1 MPVPLKV
8 LLVEDSSVDAQL
20 TLQHLT
26 NGGFAVT
33 AERTDDAAG
42 LRTLMGRRDWDVVIC
57 EFQLP
62 AFGALAALEVVQATG
77 QDIPFL
83 VVAGEA
89 SETAAVTLLK
99 SGAHDFITKENL
111 WQLAPAVERELR
123 EAATRRER
131 TEAARALQRS
141 DARLRAAQRIAHLG
155 HWEYK
160 FAGDNKLEYW
170 SDETYHIF
178 GLSPQSGPLDK
189 ARFESLLHPDD
200 RARFR
205 REIDEAF
212 FVRQQP
218 FAIDYRIIRPDGS
231 VRDLHDEGEPML
243 DGAGTVV
250 GMQGVIADITE
261 RKAAEDKLRER
272 EALYRRLVES
282 TNQGYYAADHRSL
295 FTYCNAALLAM
306 GGFEPGELIGVS
318 SFRLVAEEDRPRV
331 IADYRRWRADP
342 AVADVTCEFRV
353 LAKTGRRFWVEQST
367 HFERDAQGAAREGRN
382 IVRDITERKLADDKL
397 RESEHHYRSLVEN
410 INQGYYVATR
420 QSILKYVNPAI
431 ALVTGYS
438 EAELLAMSSFRLICA
453 EDRPAIVRAYQEWTK
468 STITDTSLE
477 FRVETKSGRR
487 FWVEQ
492 LTRFVRDANGRLL
505 ETRNF
510 IRDIDGRK
518 AAEEALR
525 ASERRYQRV
534 VENIGDALMIY
545 DVAGHV
551 VFGNDRFLEMF
562 GVSREDLPTLAMDDY
577 IAPEYR
583 AIIRERHQRRI
594 RGEEVSSMVQLEGLR
609 KDRSRVWLEVRVS
622 KVVEKGEFAGT
633 QIALRDISDRQGA
646 EHQLNRQLRHLDAI
660 GRISRLSETATSLE
674 DLLGGALGE
683 LLEIF
688 QADRAWL
695 LTPCDPLSPT
705 WRVPMERTRPE
716 WPGAF
721 ALGQP
726 LPMTPELADLLR
738 EMLAADG
745 ALAFGPA
752 ARPVPASIV
761 EQFSVQSQLQIVV
774 RPKLGEAWVLGF
786 HHCAAAR
793 TYDLDEHRL
802 LEEIAG
808 RLGDSLSSL
817 LSLTQIRES
826 EEKFRGVFDQSP
838 VIMALLTVPEGRIV
852 EVNDAAV
859 ASLGYTREEG
869 LGRTSV
875 ELDLWVDAAAREH
888 YLQMLRAKG
897 SVQGFEAVM
906 RRKDGSLM
914 TVLYSGSLIVIAGR
928 TYSLN
933 SLQDISARKAAEE
946 ALRASEQRY
955 VRVVGNISDG
965 LLIDDVAGNLVFA
978 NDRFLAMFGLT
989 RADLPGLALATCIAP
1004 EYRAAISERH
1014 RQRMAGEDVPAIF
1027 RYEGLHRDGTRLWLE
1042 VRVSTIVEHGVPAG
1056 TQAAVR
1062 DITREI
1068 AAEEL
1073 RLKAE
1078 RQLREAQKMESLGT
1092 LAGGIAHD
1100 FNNILTGLLGYVE
1113 LARLDLPAPH
1123 PARQWID
1130 GITASGTRAKELV
1143 RQILT
1148 FSRKSDGERAPL
1160 RLQSVV
1166 LEAVKLLRST
1176 LPAMVQVDEAISPL
1190 CPFVQADATQ
1200 IHQVMMNLGTNA
1212 WHALPPAGGRI
1223 KVTLAPWTVDAAQA
1237 ATHAGLKPGAF
1248 VRLTVEDNGCG
1259 MAPAVAERIFEP
1271 FFTTKETG
1279 KGTGLGLAVVHGIV
1293 QSHGGTILVH
1303 STPGFGTVFELFFPV
1318 PSAVASGP
1326 AAAAPAQV
1334 PSGSGQRILLVDDD
1348 DTSRG
1353 ALVKMLEHLHYRVRE
1368 CASPVEALAL
1378 FQRDPQAFDLLLT
1391 DLAMPRLQGD
1401 ELARRCR
1408 TARPNL
1414 PVVLASGFIDDAKM
1428 RALVRQG
1435 PLEILRKPAS
1445 VDELARAIVRALQPV
1460 QHDSGPP
1467 P

>member
-1 MPVPLKV
+1 M
-8 LLVEDSSVDAQL
+8 
-20 TLQHLT
+20 
-26 NGGFAVT
+26 
-33 AERTDDAAG
+33 
-42 LRTLMGRRDWDVVIC
+42 
-57 EFQLP
+57 
-62 AFGALAALEVVQATG
+62 
-77 QDIPFL
+77 
-83 VVAGEA
+83 
-89 SETAAVTLLK
+89 
-99 SGAHDFITKENL
+99 
-111 WQLAPAVERELR
+111 
-123 EAATRRER
+123 
-131 TEAARALQRS
+131 
-141 DARLRAAQRIAHLG
+141 
-155 HWEYK
+155 
-160 FAGDNKLEYW
+160 
-170 SDETYHIF
+170 
-178 GLSPQSGPLDK
+178 
-189 ARFESLLHPDD
+189 
-200 RARFR
+200 
-205 REIDEAF
+205 
-212 FVRQQP
+212 
-218 FAIDYRIIRPDGS
+218 
-231 VRDLHDEGEPML
+231 
-243 DGAGTVV
+243 
-250 GMQGVIADITE
+250 
-261 RKAAEDKLRER
+261 
-272 EALYRRLVES
+272 
-282 TNQGYYAADHRSL
+282 
-295 FTYCNAALLAM
+295 
-306 GGFEPGELIGVS
+306 
-318 SFRLVAEEDRPRV
+318 
-331 IADYRRWRADP
+331 
-342 AVADVTCEFRV
+342 
-353 LAKTGRRFWVEQST
+353 
-367 HFERDAQGAAREGRN
+367 AREGRN

-397 RESEHHYRSLVEN
+397 RESELHYRSLVEN
-410 INQGYYVATR
+410 LNQGYYVANR
-420 QSILKYVNPAI
+420 LSILKYVNPAI
-431 ALVTGYS
+431 ALVTGYA

-453 EDRPAIVRAYQEWTK
+453 EDRPAVVRAYREWAV
-468 STITDTSLE
+468 SAITDTSLE

-492 LTRFVRDANGRLL
+492 ITRFVRDAQGRLL

-510 IRDIDGRK
+510 IRDVDERK

-551 VFGNDRFLEMF
+551 VFANDRLLEMF

-583 AIIRERHQRRI
+583 ALIRERHQRRI

-609 KDRSRVWLEVRVS
+609 KDRTRVWLEVRVS
-622 KVVEKGEFAGT
+622 NVVEQGEFVGT
-633 QIALRDISDRQGA
+633 QIALRDISDRQ
-646 EHQLNRQLRHLDAI
+646 ESERQLNRQLRHLDAI
-660 GRISRLSETATSLE
+660 GRISRISETATSFD
-674 DLLGGALGE
+674 DLLGGALSE

-688 QADRAWL
+688 HADRAWL
-695 LTPCDPLSPT
+695 LTPCDPLAPT

-716 WPGAF
+716 WAGAF
-721 ALGQP
+721 ALGHPQ
-726 LPMTPELADLLR
+726 PMTPDVAELLR
-738 EMLAADG
+738 EMLAATG
-745 ALAFGPA
+745 AVAFGPT
-752 ARPVPASIV
+752 ARPVPAGVV
-761 EQFSVQSQLQIVV
+761 EKFSVQSQLQIVV
-774 RPKLGEAWVLGF
+774 RPKLGETWVLGF
-786 HHCAAAR
+786 HHCVAAR

-802 LEEIAG
+802 LEEIAR
-808 RLGDSLSSL
+808 RLGDSLSGL
-817 LSLTQIRES
+817 LSLTQIREN

-859 ASLGYTREEG
+859 AALGYSREVG
-869 LGRTSV
+869 LGRTST
-875 ELDLWVDAAAREH
+875 ELNLWADNAERQR
-888 YLQMLRAKG
+888 YLQILCAER
-897 SVQGFEAVM
+897 SVHGFEAVM

-914 TVLYSGSLIVIAGR
+914 TVLYSGSLITIAGR
-928 TYSLN
+928 MYSLN
-933 SLQDISARKAAEE
+933 SLQDITARKAAEE

-955 VRVVGNISDG
+955 LRVVENISDG
-965 LLIDDVAGNLVFA
+965 LTIDDVAGNLVFA

-989 RADLPGLALATCIAP
+989 RADLPGLVLETCIAP
-1004 EYRAAISERH
+1004 EYRAAISDRH
-1014 RQRMAGEDVPAIF
+1014 RRRMAGEDVPAIF

-1056 TQAAVR
+1056 TQAALR

-1073 RLKAE
+1073 RLKTE

-1123 PARQWID
+1123 PARRWID
-1130 GITASGTRAKELV
+1130 GIAASGTRAKELV

-1148 FSRKSDGERAPL
+1148 FSRKSEGERAPL

-1200 IHQVMMNLGTNA
+1200 IHQVLMNLGTNA

-1237 ATHAGLKPGAF
+1237 AAHAGMKPGAF

-1271 FFTTKETG
+1271 FFTTKEAG

-1318 PSAVASGP
+1318 PPAVAPGP
-1326 AAAAPAQV
+1326 AAAAPAQA
-1334 PSGSGQRILLVDDD
+1334 PSGAGQRILLVDDD

-1353 ALVKMLEHLHYRVRE
+1353 ALSKMLEHLHYRVRE

-1391 DLAMPRLQGD
+1391 DLAMPQLQGD

-1414 PVVLASGFIDDAKM
+1414 PVIVASGFIDDAKM

-1435 PLEILRKPAS
+1435 PLEILRKPS
-1445 VDELARAIVRALQPV
+1445 SFDELARAIVRALQPV
-1460 QHDSGPP
+1460 QHDSVPP